1 MWHPRKMFRWIGLQH
16 WNQPRFSWIPT
27 VPLEFSA
34 QATGASR
41 CVLAFF
47 TDCGF
52 LSTEPKLD
60 MVQCAAA
67 HEARG
72 FQDVFPLSHDKI
84 RNGNDLVMYVILFN
98 WFALIC
104 YIC

>member
-1 MWHPRKMFRWIGLQH
+1 M
-16 WNQPRFSWIPT
+16 NQPRFSWSGLDFWRISSVMIPT
-27 VPLEFSA
+27 GALEFSA
-34 QATGASR
+34 ATGASR

-67 HEARG
+67 HEARDG
-72 FQDVFPLSHDKI
+72 TRVPRCFSSFSRQDQE
-84 RNGNDLVMYVILFN
+84 
-98 WFALIC
+98 W
-104 YIC
+104 